1 MSATQKEKTGD
12 DISPAVELTQSYGEG
27 MTLKLDDKENREFY
41 GNSITDSYRLK
52 SELVGQCLQ
61 EIGMG
66 RYQWELF
73 VVTGFGWI
81 TDNFWSQGISTIQ
94 PSIKLELTDI
104 SMVGFSSIA
113 YYCGL
118 IVGASFWGISADFIG
133 RKPAFNLTLL
143 IGGIFGAGV
152 AGLSNFKGFCVMWA
166 IIGFAAG
173 GNVPVDSMIFLEFVP
188 GSHQYLLTALSAWWN
203 FGQVIVALIGWVF
216 LANFTCSTDST
227 PETCKRADNM
237 GWRYVMIT
245 LGGLALV
252 FAVIRIFVFKMP
264 ESPRYLLS
272 KGRDA
277 EAVEAINYVARRNGK
292 PEPLHLSMLQEIDR
306 DLGVVVNSEEGR
318 KGLTHKEI
326 IKENLKDF
334 KSANFKDLFATRKL
348 GQHTSLIWFIW
359 LTVGIAY
366 PLFFNFLPTYL
377 AQKFTEKSSLY
388 LTYRNYC
395 IESSVGVVGPVTAA
409 FAVNTRL
416 GRRWMMGGSAIV
428 TGIFLFAYT
437 GASTT
442 AGDLAF
448 SCVTG
453 LLGNFMYA
461 IMYAFTPESFPGP
474 HRGTG
479 SGTAATLL
487 RFGGLCASLIGT
499 FTNFS
504 VVPIYVSA
512 ALWIVVGIVSFG
524 LPFETHGRAAI

>member
-1 MSATQKEKTGD
+1 MTEETKKVDE
-12 DISPAVELTQSYGEG
+12 ISPAVQRTESYSEG
-27 MTLKLDDKENREFY
+27 ITLKLDDKENREFY
-41 GNSITDSYRLK
+41 GSSITDSYRLK
-52 SELVGQCLQ
+52 SELVSKCFE

-81 TDNFWSQGISTIQ
+81 TDNFWSQGIGTIQ
-94 PSIKLELTDI
+94 PSVKLEFADVTRI
-104 SMVGFSSIA
+104 GFSSIA
-113 YYCGL
+113 YYSGL

-133 RKPAFNLTLL
+133 RKPAFNATLL
-143 IGGIFGAGV
+143 IGGIFGAAV
-152 AGLSNFKGFCVMWA
+152 AGLNNFPGFCVMWA
-166 IIGFAAG
+166 IIGTAAG

-216 LANFTCSTDST
+216 VANFNCPADAT
-227 PETCKRADNM
+227 PATCKRSDNM
-237 GWRYVMIT
+237 GWRYTMIV
-245 LGGLALV
+245 LGGMALV
-252 FAVIRIFVFKMP
+252 FALIRIFIFTMP

-277 EAVEAINYVARRNGK
+277 EAVEAVNYVARRNGK
-292 PEPLHLSMLQEIDR
+292 PEPLNLAMLQDIDR
-306 DLGVVVNSEEGR
+306 ELGITVNLDEGR
-318 KGLTHKEI
+318 LGLSRTEI
-326 IKENLKDF
+326 MKENLKDF
-334 KSANFKDLFATRKL
+334 KSANYKDLFVTRRL
-348 GQHTSLIWFIW
+348 ARHTALIWFIW
-359 LTVGIAY
+359 LTIGIAY
-366 PLFFNFLPTYL
+366 PLYFNFLPTYL
-377 AQKFTEKSSLY
+377 AQKFTESSSLY

-395 IESSVGVVGPVTAA
+395 IESAVGVVGPISAA
-409 FAVNTRL
+409 FAVNTRF
-416 GRRWMMGGSAIV
+416 GRRGMMGASAII
-428 TGIFLFAYT
+428 TGVFLFTYT
-437 GASTT
+437 AARTS
-442 AGDLAF
+442 AADLAF

-453 LLGNFMYA
+453 LLGNFEYA

-499 FTNFS
+499 YTNFT

-512 ALWIVVGIVSFG
+512 ALWILVGIVSFG

>member
-1 MSATQKEKTGD
+1 MSAKEEKTGD
-12 DISPAVELTQSYGEG
+12 DISPAVERTQSYGEG
-27 MTLKLDDKENREFY
+27 ITLKLDDKENREFY

-52 SELVGQCLQ
+52 SELVGKCLQ

-66 RYQWELF
+66 S
-73 VVTGFGWI
+73 
-81 TDNFWSQGISTIQ
+81 WSQGIGTIQ
-94 PSIKLELTDI
+94 PSIKLEFADV
-104 SMVGFSSIA
+104 SKVGFSSIS

-143 IGGIFGAGV
+143 IGGIFGAAV
-152 AGLSNFKGFCVMWA
+152 AGLSHFPSFCGMWA

-216 LANFTCSTDST
+216 LANFTCPTDST
-227 PETCKRADNM
+227 PETCKRSDNM

-252 FAVIRIFVFKMP
+252 FALIRMFIFKMP

-306 DLGVVVNSEEGR
+306 DLGVVVNSDEGR

-326 IKENLKDF
+326 IKENLSDF

-348 GQHTSLIWFIW
+348 GQHTTIIWFIW

-395 IESSVGVVGPVTAA
+395 IESSVGVVGPVAAA

-437 GASTT
+437 GASNT

-499 FTNFS
+499 FTNFT

-512 ALWIVVGIVSFG
+512 ALWIVVGVISFG